1 MNNSRLQLS
10 NIRLC
15 EPGNAF
21 HNQVVDIV
29 IEDGIFTSIQPHQP
43 DAGPS
48 DLPGQLVIAPGLFD
62 LQVSGGEPGFE
73 ERETLHSL
81 ENAAKAGGVTGLLYM
96 PVLNP
101 VTDNKSVV
109 QAIQQRSA
117 NLAVQIHPAGALSVK
132 AEGKDLAELADMADA
147 GVLAFTDDKSDL
159 RNTLLLHLAL
169 PYTAV
174 SSGLVMVHPEDS
186 GLHHGGLMHEG
197 EMNVRLGLKG
207 TPAISEHLG
216 VLRALTL
223 VRYHQRP
230 LHFNGI
236 SSAESVALVE
246 AAKAEG
252 LPVTCS
258 VYAHHLLF
266 TEDELAGFETAFK
279 VWPPLRADAD
289 RLALIDGV
297 QRGIIDVVC
306 SDHRPWNVEMK
317 DLEFGYAAFGTCGIQ
332 TLWNA
337 TLKALGDES
346 MCIKVLSQNPRKTLG
361 LPQVSVQ
368 EGNAAECFVYN
379 PNASFTFTEEMNR
392 SKAAN
397 NAFVGQHFKGQI
409 QAVSTSKGWQAF
421 V

>member
-15 EPGNAF
+15 EPGNVF
-21 HNQVVDIV
+21 HNQAVDIV
-29 IEDGIFTSIQPHQP
+29 IEDGIFKSVQPHQP

-48 DLPGQLVIAPGLFD
+48 DLPGQLAIAPGLFD

-117 NLAVQIHPAGALSVK
+117 NLAVQIYPAGALSVK
-132 AEGKDLAELADMADA
+132 AEGKDLAELADMAEA
-147 GVLAFTDDKSDL
+147 GVRAYTDDKSDL
-159 RNTLLLHLAL
+159 KNTLLLHLAL
-169 PYTAV
+169 PYTSV
-174 SSGLVMVHPEDS
+174 SRGLVMLHPEDS
-186 GLHHGGLMHEG
+186 GLHHGGLMNEG
-197 EMNVRLGLKG
+197 KMNVRLGLKG
-207 TPAISEHLG
+207 TPSISEHLG
-216 VLRALTL
+216 IIRALTL

-230 LHFNGI
+230 IHFNGL
-236 SSAESVALVE
+236 SSAESVELIE
-246 AAKAEG
+246 AAKEEG

-258 VYAHHLLF
+258 VYAHQLLF
-266 TEDELAGFETAFK
+266 TESELAGFDTAFK
-279 VWPPLRADAD
+279 VWPPLREETD
-289 RLALIDGV
+289 RLALIDAV
-297 QRGIIDVVC
+297 RRGIIDVVC

-317 DLEFGYAAFGTCGIQ
+317 DVEFGYAAFGTCGIQ

-337 TLKALGDES
+337 TLKAVGDES
-346 MCIKVLSQNPRKTLG
+346 LCVKVLSQNPRLVLD
-361 LPQVSVQ
+361 LPQVSIGKGKV
-368 EGNAAECFVYN
+368 AECFIYN
-379 PNASFTFTEEMNR
+379 PDASFTFAKEMNQA
-392 SKAAN
+392 KASN
-397 NAFVGQHFKGQI
+397 NAFIGQQFKGQI